1 MPYKKTSILFI
12 VSLFAT
18 ILLSFF
24 IYKELT
30 LLHFINISFVIS
42 GTYIFLSLLTMTI
55 KGGFFDAITYGFRR
69 VFVSKGKALSKNEVH
84 EMTPVSD
91 LVDFDHS
98 PMLYS
103 GFLLMVL
110 MVIALFIYYF

>member
-1 MPYKKTSILFI
+1 
-12 VSLFAT
+12 
-18 ILLSFF
+18 
-24 IYKELT
+24 
-30 LLHFINISFVIS
+30 
-42 GTYIFLSLLTMTI
+42 MTI

-69 VFVSKGKALSKNEVH
+69 VFVSKGKELSKNEVL

-103 GFLLMVL
+103 GLLLMVL
-110 MVIALFIYYF
+110 MVIALFIYYL